1 MKFPTRIVSLLLAV
15 VLIFGIIP
23 MSAQAKGEIMY
34 GIGFVNTENVKLRNQ
49 PSTSATALDTA
60 DKNDCVVVISQV
72 GSWYKV
78 NYNLQ
83 TGYIQTRHLDVLTRE
98 NGELGYGEING
109 TYVNLRTGPS
119 TGYRAV
125 ARGDKGD
132 KVYIIGLNNGWYKVI
147 FNDTICYIRSDYV
160 DLTEIPYENADSENE
175 PLFFRLG
182 KSTGTAPSAAV
193 LKEAEQNKTESKPE
207 ETVPEETQPE
217 VTEPE
222 VTEPEVTEPEV
233 TEPEV
238 TEPEVTEPEVTEPEV
253 TEPEVNQP
261 AEENKAAK
269 MYGIGFV
276 TASSGLRLRS
286 EPNTTSTTLATASSN
301 ECIVIVSKEGSWYK
315 VIYNLTEGYMH
326 ADYLKVLTKENAEL
340 GYGKFIDA
348 TTSVYSGPAATNKV
362 LDTAEKDEKAYIIGL
377 NEGWYKVIFGDHIGY
392 VSSDKLALTE
402 IPYENRASS
411 NYPRFFRLGRSLGT
425 TPSADALNNSGSTI
439 DGGNINGQAVVARAK
454 QYLGTP
460 YVWGGTTPAGFDCS
474 GFVYYVYN
482 SLGYPLSRM
491 ITGMNSSGV
500 YVPKSEL
507 QPGDIIIFANTY
519 TTGLSHV
526 GIYVG
531 DGKFIHS
538 PNSRSVV
545 KIDDL
550 NSSYYSEHYYSARR
564 IYN

>member
-1 MKFPTRIVSLLLAV
+1 MKFSTRIISLLLAT
-15 VLIFGIIP
+15 VLIFGIVP
-23 MSAQAKGEIMY
+23 MNAQAKGDIMY
-34 GIGFVNTENVKLRNQ
+34 GIGFVNADNVKLRSQ
-49 PSTSATALDTA
+49 PSTGATTLDTA
-60 DKNDCVVVISQV
+60 EEDECVVVISQV
-72 GSWYKV
+72 GAWYKV
-78 NYNLQ
+78 SYNLQ
-83 TGYIQTRHLDVLTRE
+83 TGYIQSRHLSVLTRE
-98 NGELGYGEING
+98 NAELGYGEING
-109 TYVNLRTGPS
+109 TFVNLRSGPGTS
-119 TGYRAV
+119 YRAV

-147 FNDTICYIRSDYV
+147 FKDAISYIRSDYV
-160 DLTEIPYENADSENE
+160 DLTEIPYENSDSENE

-182 KSTGTAPSAAV
+182 KSTGTAPSAAA
-193 LKEAEQNKTESKPE
+193 LKAAEANKPEVKPE
-207 ETVPEETQPE
+207 ETVPE

-222 VTEPEVTEPEV
+222 VTEPEATEPEA
-233 TEPEV
+233 TEPEA
-238 TEPEVTEPEVTEPEV
+238 TEPEATEPEATEPEE
-253 TEPEVNQP
+253 TKP
-261 AEENKAAK
+261 AEDSKAAK

-301 ECIVIVSKEGSWYK
+301 ECIVIVSVEGSWYK

-326 ADYLKVLTKENAEL
+326 KDYLKVLTKENAEL
-340 GYGKFIDA
+340 GYGKFIEA
-348 TTSVYSGPAATNKV
+348 TTSVYSGPAATYKV

-402 IPYENRASS
+402 IPYENRAST

-425 TPSADALNNSGSTI
+425 TPSADALNNNDTTI
-439 DGGNINGQAVVARAK
+439 DGGSINGQTVVNKAK

-507 QPGDIIIFANTY
+507 KPGDIIIFANTY

-550 NSSYYSEHYYSARR
+550 NSAYYSQHYYSARR

>member
-1 MKFPTRIVSLLLAV
+1 MKFSTRIVSLVLAV
-15 VLIFGIIP
+15 VLVFGIIP
-23 MSAQAKGEIMY
+23 MNAQAKGEIMY
-34 GIGFVNTENVKLRNQ
+34 GIGFVNADNVKISTQ
-49 PSTSATALDTA
+49 PSTGASTVDTA
-60 DKNDCVVVISQV
+60 AKNECVVVVSKV
-72 GSWYKV
+72 GAWYKV
-78 NYNLQ
+78 SYNLQ
-83 TGYIQTRHLDVLTRE
+83 TGYIQSRHLSVLTRE
-98 NGELGYGEING
+98 NAELGYGEING
-109 TYVNLRTGPS
+109 TFVNLRTGPATS
-119 TGYRAV
+119 YRAV
-125 ARGDKGD
+125 TRGDKGD

-160 DLTEIPYENADSENE
+160 DLTEIPYENSDSENE

-182 KSTGTAPSAAV
+182 KSTGTAPSAAA
-193 LKEAEQNKTESKPE
+193 LKAAEANKPEVKPE
-207 ETVPEETQPE
+207 ETVPE

-238 TEPEVTEPEVTEPEV
+238 TEPEVTEPEVTEPE
-253 TEPEVNQP
+253 
-261 AEENKAAK
+261 EEKPVEETK
-269 MYGIGFV
+269 STLMYGIGFV

-286 EPNTTSTTLATASSN
+286 EPNTTSSTLATASSN
-301 ECIVIVSKEGSWYK
+301 ECIVIVSMEGSWYK

-326 ADYLKVLTKENAEL
+326 KDYLKVLTKENAEL
-340 GYGKFIDA
+340 GYGKFTDA
-348 TTSVYSGPAATNKV
+348 STSVYSGPAATNKV

-377 NEGWYKVIFGDHIGY
+377 NEGWYKVIFGEHIGY
-392 VSSDKLALTE
+392 VPSDKLALTE
-402 IPYENRASS
+402 IPYENRAST

-425 TPSADALNNSGSTI
+425 TPSADALNNNDTTI
-439 DGGNINGQAVVARAK
+439 DGGNINGQTVVNKAK

-491 ITGMNSSGV
+491 ITGMNASGV

-545 KIDDL
+545 RIDDL
-550 NSSYYSEHYYSARR
+550 NSAYYTEHYYSARR
-564 IYN
+564 IYS

>member
-1 MKFPTRIVSLLLAV
+1 MKFSTRIVSLVLAV
-15 VLIFGIIP
+15 VLVFGIIP
-23 MSAQAKGEIMY
+23 MNAQAKGEIMY
-34 GIGFVNTENVKLRNQ
+34 GIGFVNADNVKISTQ
-49 PSTSATALDTA
+49 PSTGASTVDTA
-60 DKNDCVVVISQV
+60 ARNECVVVVSKV
-72 GSWYKV
+72 GAWYKV
-78 NYNLQ
+78 SYNLQ
-83 TGYIQTRHLDVLTRE
+83 TGYIQSRHLSVLTRE
-98 NGELGYGEING
+98 NAELGYGEING
-109 TYVNLRTGPS
+109 TFVNLRTGPATS
-119 TGYRAV
+119 YRAV
-125 ARGDKGD
+125 TRGDKGD

-160 DLTEIPYENADSENE
+160 DLTEIPYENNDSENE

-182 KSTGTAPSAAV
+182 KSTGTAPSAAA
-193 LKEAEQNKTESKPE
+193 LKAAEANKPEVKPE
-207 ETVPEETQPE
+207 ETVPE

-238 TEPEVTEPEVTEPEV
+238 TEPE
-253 TEPEVNQP
+253 
-261 AEENKAAK
+261 EEKPVEETK
-269 MYGIGFV
+269 STLMYGIGFV

-286 EPNTTSTTLATASSN
+286 EPNTTSSTLATASSN
-301 ECIVIVSKEGSWYK
+301 ECIVIVSVEGSWYK

-326 ADYLKVLTKENAEL
+326 KDYLKVLTKENAEL
-340 GYGKFIDA
+340 GYGKFTDA
-348 TTSVYSGPAATNKV
+348 STSVYSGPAATNKV

-377 NEGWYKVIFGDHIGY
+377 NEGWYKVIFGEHIGY
-392 VSSDKLALTE
+392 VPSDKLALTE
-402 IPYENRASS
+402 IPYENRAST

-425 TPSADALNNSGSTI
+425 TPSADALNNNDTTI
-439 DGGNINGQAVVARAK
+439 DGGNINGQTVVNKAK

-491 ITGMNSSGV
+491 ITGMNASGV

-545 KIDDL
+545 RIDDL
-550 NSSYYSEHYYSARR
+550 NSAYYTEHYYSARR
-564 IYN
+564 IYS

>member
-1 MKFPTRIVSLLLAV
+1 MKFSTRIVSLVLAV
-15 VLIFGIIP
+15 VLVFGIIP
-23 MSAQAKGEIMY
+23 MNAQAKGEIMY
-34 GIGFVNTENVKLRNQ
+34 GIGFVNADNVKISTQ
-49 PSTSATALDTA
+49 PSTGASTVDTA
-60 DKNDCVVVISQV
+60 ARNECVVVVSKV
-72 GSWYKV
+72 GAWYKV
-78 NYNLQ
+78 SYNLQ
-83 TGYIQTRHLDVLTRE
+83 TGYIQSRHLSVLTRE
-98 NGELGYGEING
+98 NAELGYGEING
-109 TYVNLRTGPS
+109 TFVNLRTGPATS
-119 TGYRAV
+119 YRAV
-125 ARGDKGD
+125 TRGDKGD

-160 DLTEIPYENADSENE
+160 DLTEIPYENNDSENE

-182 KSTGTAPSAAV
+182 KSTGTAPSAAA
-193 LKEAEQNKTESKPE
+193 LKAAEANKPEVKPE
-207 ETVPEETQPE
+207 ETVPE

-238 TEPEVTEPEVTEPEV
+238 TEPE
-253 TEPEVNQP
+253 
-261 AEENKAAK
+261 EEKPVEESK
-269 MYGIGFV
+269 STLMYGIGFV

-286 EPNTTSTTLATASSN
+286 EPNTTSSTLATASSN
-301 ECIVIVSKEGSWYK
+301 ECIVIVSVEGSWYK

-326 ADYLKVLTKENAEL
+326 KDYLKVLTKENAEL
-340 GYGKFIDA
+340 GYGKFTDA
-348 TTSVYSGPAATNKV
+348 STSVYSGPAATNKV

-377 NEGWYKVIFGDHIGY
+377 NEGWYKVIFCEHIGY
-392 VSSDKLALTE
+392 VPSDKLALTE
-402 IPYENRASS
+402 IPYENRAST

-425 TPSADALNNSGSTI
+425 TPSADALNNNDTTI
-439 DGGNINGQAVVARAK
+439 DGGNINGQTVVNKAK

-545 KIDDL
+545 RIDDL
-550 NSSYYSEHYYSARR
+550 NSAYYTEHYYSARR
-564 IYN
+564 IYS

>member
-1 MKFPTRIVSLLLAV
+1 
-15 VLIFGIIP
+15 
-23 MSAQAKGEIMY
+23 
-34 GIGFVNTENVKLRNQ
+34 
-49 PSTSATALDTA
+49 
-60 DKNDCVVVISQV
+60 
-72 GSWYKV
+72 
-78 NYNLQ
+78 
-83 TGYIQTRHLDVLTRE
+83 
-98 NGELGYGEING
+98 
-109 TYVNLRTGPS
+109 
-119 TGYRAV
+119 
-125 ARGDKGD
+125 
-132 KVYIIGLNNGWYKVI
+132 
-147 FNDTICYIRSDYV
+147 V
-160 DLTEIPYENADSENE
+160 DLTEIPYENSDSENE

-182 KSTGTAPSAAV
+182 KSTGTAPSAAA
-193 LKEAEQNKTESKPE
+193 LKAAEANKPEVKPE
-207 ETVPEETQPE
+207 ETVPE

-233 TEPEV
+233 TEPEATEPEA
-238 TEPEVTEPEVTEPEV
+238 TEPEVTEPEE
-253 TEPEVNQP
+253 NKP
-261 AEENKAAK
+261 AEDSKAAK

-286 EPNTTSTTLATASSN
+286 APNTTSNTLATASSN
-301 ECIVIVSKEGSWYK
+301 ECIVIVSVEGSWYK

-326 ADYLKVLTKENAEL
+326 KDYLRVLTKENAEL
-340 GYGKFIDA
+340 GYGKFIEA
-348 TTSVYSGPAATNKV
+348 TTSVYSGPAATYKV

-402 IPYENRASS
+402 IPYENRAST

-425 TPSADALNNSGSTI
+425 TPSADALNNNDTTI
-439 DGGNINGQAVVARAK
+439 DGGSINGQTVVNKAK

-507 QPGDIIIFANTY
+507 KPGDIIIFANTY

-545 KIDDL
+545 RIDDL
-550 NSSYYSEHYYSARR
+550 NSAYYSEHYYSARR

>member
-1 MKFPTRIVSLLLAV
+1 MVCT
-15 VLIFGIIP
+15 
-23 MSAQAKGEIMY
+23 
-34 GIGFVNTENVKLRNQ
+34 NTS
-49 PSTSATALDTA
+49 PSVAAIWSRTTPLD
-60 DKNDCVVVISQV
+60 S
-72 GSWYKV
+72 
-78 NYNLQ
+78 
-83 TGYIQTRHLDVLTRE
+83 LTRTSLPLAE
-98 NGELGYGEING
+98 KREK
-109 TYVNLRTGPS
+109 S
-119 TGYRAV
+119 
-125 ARGDKGD
+125 
-132 KVYIIGLNNGWYKVI
+132 
-147 FNDTICYIRSDYV
+147 FSSD
-160 DLTEIPYENADSENE
+160 
-175 PLFFRLG
+175 
-182 KSTGTAPSAAV
+182 
-193 LKEAEQNKTESKPE
+193 
-207 ETVPEETQPE
+207 
-217 VTEPE
+217 
-222 VTEPEVTEPEV
+222 
-233 TEPEV
+233 
-238 TEPEVTEPEVTEPEV
+238 
-253 TEPEVNQP
+253 
-261 AEENKAAK
+261 
-269 MYGIGFV
+269 
-276 TASSGLRLRS
+276 
-286 EPNTTSTTLATASSN
+286 PNTTSTTLATASSN

-402 IPYENRASS
+402 IPYENRAST

-550 NSSYYSEHYYSARR
+550 NSSYYTEHYYSARR